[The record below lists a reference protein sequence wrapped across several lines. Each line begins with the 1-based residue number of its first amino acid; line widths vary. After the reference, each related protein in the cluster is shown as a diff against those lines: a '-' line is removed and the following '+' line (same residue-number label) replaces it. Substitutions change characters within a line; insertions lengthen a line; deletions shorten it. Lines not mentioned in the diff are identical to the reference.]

1 MEDVSAHQAMKSAAF
16 KALSS
21 LCANDTEAALRVRNI
36 ENYFVALNDLQLQDC
51 SGID

>member
-16 KALSS
+16 KALSG

-36 ENYFVALNDLQLQDC
+36 ENILLHWTTCNFKIVQ
-51 SGID
+51 G